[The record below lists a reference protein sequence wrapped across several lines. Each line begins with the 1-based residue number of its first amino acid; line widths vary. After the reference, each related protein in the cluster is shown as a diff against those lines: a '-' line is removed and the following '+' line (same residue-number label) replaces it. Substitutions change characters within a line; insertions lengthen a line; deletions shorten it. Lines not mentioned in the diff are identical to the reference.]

1 MTHCLVIQPLWQI
14 QACNGFQLKVM
25 AHCMQKEGRQNRK
38 WQTDGWTDESYIFIL
53 PSLSLSLMI
62 TMHSD
67 VFCMFRSKEKVCWK
81 LRHFLTLA
89 PPQDLMDSVIMKFTI
104 SHFFLPP
111 RCYTAILVTND
122 QVLSEKLKGDW
133 KRGNIFM
140 LTILIMQRFR
150 INNNIIPGI
159 LYRYHPETICLL
171 LWASDF
177 WTFELPSNRGH
188 TFVIETLTWNFI
200 C

>member
-1 MTHCLVIQPLWQI
+1 MLRAPSKFDRCLWRRTGTVREINFLKGSSDIFFKITIIIIKKLQTLILKMLSKTHVFFLRLYNFLSLETVRLQLDLYGQITLTQSYDTLSSHKPLWQI

-81 LRHFLTLA
+81 LRHF
-89 PPQDLMDSVIMKFTI
+89 
-104 SHFFLPP
+104 
-111 RCYTAILVTND
+111 
-122 QVLSEKLKGDW
+122 
-133 KRGNIFM
+133 
-140 LTILIMQRFR
+140 
-150 INNNIIPGI
+150 
-159 LYRYHPETICLL
+159 
-171 LWASDF
+171 
-177 WTFELPSNRGH
+177 
-188 TFVIETLTWNFI
+188 
-200 C
+200 